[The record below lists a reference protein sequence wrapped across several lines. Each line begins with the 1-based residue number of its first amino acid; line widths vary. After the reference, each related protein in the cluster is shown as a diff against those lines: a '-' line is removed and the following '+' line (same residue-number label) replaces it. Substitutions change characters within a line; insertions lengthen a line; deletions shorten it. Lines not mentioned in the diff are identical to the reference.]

1 MKHLLDTKTL
11 LLLINSF
18 IFSKLFY
25 CSTVWSNTTKANKQK
40 LQLVQNYAGRLVLGL
55 RKYDH
60 ISKGLKSLNWLNVED
75 KLFFNDSVML
85 HKCLHNKTP
94 SYLSQKF
101 KRRSEIHNR
110 ITRQN
115 QDLNIPK
122 CRLATGERSFAYRGT
137 KLWND
142 LPKDLKCIND
152 PKIFKKRLLNY
163 IISR

>member
-1 MKHLLDTKTL
+1 
-11 LLLINSF
+11 
-18 IFSKLFY
+18 
-25 CSTVWSNTTKANKQK
+25 
-40 LQLVQNYAGRLVLGL
+40 
-55 RKYDH
+55 
-60 ISKGLKSLNWLNVED
+60 
-75 KLFFNDSVML
+75 ML

-122 CRLATGERSFAYRGT
+122 CRLATEQRSFAYRGT